1 MKLSYIGMSSGSTG
15 SQVRTAALWN
25 IAVSID
31 RLREQLEF
39 SEAEPQK
46 STYAFADELVQGR
59 SYEFSMRSG
68 AKHTGEFRI
77 IRGGWIVIRCG
88 ASGRALLAV
97 DAVEAIVQQ
106 NDDIA

>member
-25 IAVSID
+25 IGVSID

-39 SEAEPQK
+39 AEAQRQK
-46 STYAFADELVQGR
+46 STEAFAEELVQGR
-59 SYEFSMRSG
+59 SFQFSLRSG

-77 IRGGWIVIRCG
+77 VRGGWIVIRC
-88 ASGRALLAV
+88 AAERRTLLAV
-97 DAVEAIVQQ
+97 DAVESIVQH
-106 NDDIA
+106 NEDIA